1 MKAYLAAISGLL
13 ILATPVPA
21 SAQASAVRVR
31 TVVVDPGHGGKDAGC
46 VSRDGKTYEKTV
58 ALDIATR
65 LADKIRA
72 AHPDVKALM
81 TRSDD
86 RYIPLDER
94 AGFANKHDAD
104 LFISVHIN
112 AQDGGTAAHG
122 YSIHCLGQSSRE
134 GNDLF
139 SKNLELCKRENSVI
153 LLEDD
158 YQTRYQG
165 FDPSDPQSYIL
176 FSLMQNAHLEHS
188 LAFAE
193 DVANAMKGGPI
204 SRSRGVSQDPFW
216 VLWRT
221 TMPSV
226 LVEVGFMTNPNDLQT
241 MRSPEGRDKIAANLL
256 KAIQTFKKR
265 YDNSTATTTT
275 PQKADQADVKPAPE
289 TGEAPATPAV
299 EAVSE
304 TSGTVYGIQVL
315 ATSKKMKPAD
325 PFFKGY
331 TPTEVVSGKLYKY
344 IIIVGGDLADARRK
358 KRELDQRFPGCFLVS
373 KEGETITRVR

>member
-1 MKAYLAAISGLL
+1 MKAYLAAISGLFL
-13 ILATPVPA
+13 LATPVPA
-21 SAQASAVRVR
+21 SAQTSAVRVR

-122 YSIHCLGQSSRE
+122 YSIHCLGQSSRK

-158 YQTRYQG
+158 YTTKYQG
-165 FDPSDPQSYIL
+165 FDPNDPQSYIL
-176 FSLMQNAHLEHS
+176 FNLIQNSNLERS

-193 DVANAMKGGPI
+193 SVNDAMNGGSIPY
-204 SRSRGVSQDPFW
+204 SRGVSQDPFL

-221 TMPSV
+221 TMPAV
-226 LVEVGFMTNPNDLQT
+226 LVECGFMSNPSDLAVLRT
-241 MRSPEGRDKIAANLL
+241 PEGRDGIAT
-256 KAIQTFKKR
+256 AIARAFTNYKKK
-265 YDNSTATTTT
+265 YDGTGASPVPGNTPAKTEEKQPEKPAADTTAT
-275 PQKADQADVKPAPE
+275 
-289 TGEAPATPAV
+289 GNILY
-299 EAVSE
+299 
-304 TSGTVYGIQVL
+304 GTQVL
-315 ATSKKMKPAD
+315 ATGRKMASGD
-325 PFFKGY
+325 PFFAGYAPTVLKG
-331 TPTEVVSGKLYKY
+331 ERLYKY
-344 IIIVGGDLADARRK
+344 FIGVSADEAEARRQNREIRK
-358 KRELDQRFPGCFLVS
+358 KFGDSFLVRI
-373 KEGETITRVR
+373 EGQTVTRIQ